1 MKKETNNKPKR
12 EKKIANSLLVVF
24 AGAIV
29 LIILLGT
36 LSYQMASGA
45 VRHKYEDAVVSAA
58 SSMSTSVQLICESIS
73 NKAVEFYLSEDFNT
87 YYNEMSQTGGTEA
100 TRYANGLNDDLVALR
115 SASSYIGKPLTFAK
129 RLFPLS
135 A

>member
-1 MKKETNNKPKR
+1 MKKETNGKPKR

-29 LIILLGT
+29 LIILLGG

-87 YYNEMSQTGGTEA
+87 YYNEMAQTGGTEA

-115 SASSYIGKPLTFAK
+115 SASDRKST
-129 RLFPLS
+129 RLNS
-135 A
+135 SH